1 MHSVRKARKKHV
13 ENDSLLEIRSENT
26 SSLDDK
32 LNVKDYAVKM
42 LENRLKV
49 NFASKNV
56 LNLSRRN
63 LTNS

>member
-1 MHSVRKARKKHV
+1 MRKKHI
-13 ENDSLLEIRSENT
+13 ENDSLVEIRSENT

-63 LTNS
+63 LINS

>member
-1 MHSVRKARKKHV
+1 MRKKHV
-13 ENDSLLEIRSENT
+13 EIDSLVEIRSENT

>member
-13 ENDSLLEIRSENT
+13 ENDSLLETRSENT